1 MNYPKNKTLGKLPE
15 RYMWTVHNLIAHPLS
30 EVLFQV
36 GLEDLGNR
44 VHDRTVPEHTPG
56 EGRG

>member
-1 MNYPKNKTLGKLPE
+1 MINRLPP
-15 RYMWTVHNLIAHPLS
+15 RFRWTIHNLIAHPLS

-36 GLEDLGNR
+36 GLGDLGNR
-44 VHDRTVPEHTPG
+44 IHDATIPAHIRG